1 MKRRELITL
10 LGGAAAWPLAA
21 RAQQPDRM
29 RRVGVL
35 TGFAKD
41 DPESQRRVTAFLR
54 GLRELGW
61 WDGRN
66 VRVDFRWG
74 AGDYNRIR
82 TYAKELVSLNP
93 DVILVNSSSVLL
105 PLRKETLT
113 IPIVFVQV
121 NDPVGSGLVASLA
134 HPGGNITGFAPAEFS
149 LSGKSLEAL
158 KEIAP
163 GTTRVMVFLD
173 ASSPPMVGMLRSI
186 EAAGHA
192 LRVQVSA
199 ATVTN
204 VAEIEPAVEVF
215 AQEPN
220 GALIVLASP
229 FSNAHRA
236 LLIALAA
243 KHQLPAIYPYRYF
256 VTEGGLAS
264 YGVDPADQY
273 RQAASYIDRIL
284 RGTKPGDLP
293 VQQPTKFELVIN
305 LKTAKMLGLDVP
317 ATLLGRAD
325 EVIE

>member
-1 MKRRELITL
+1 MERAVAAFARARDGGLIVTAGPSSVVHRDLIIALAAQYKLPAVYIERFLSRPEDWSRMAQISSMKP
-10 LGGAAAWPLAA
+10 AAA
-21 RAQQPDRM
+21 
-29 RRVGVL
+29 
-35 TGFAKD
+35 TF
-41 DPESQRRVTAFLR
+41 T
-54 GLRELGW
+54 
-61 WDGRN
+61 
-66 VRVDFRWG
+66 
-74 AGDYNRIR
+74 
-82 TYAKELVSLNP
+82 
-93 DVILVNSSSVLL
+93 
-105 PLRKETLT
+105 
-113 IPIVFVQV
+113 
-121 NDPVGSGLVASLA
+121 
-134 HPGGNITGFAPAEFS
+134 PAEFS

-186 EAAGHA
+186 EAAGRA

-220 GALIVLASP
+220 GALIVLATP

-256 VTEGGLAS
+256 VAEGGLAS